1 MTYEDTPRD
10 MPEEFARRN
19 ADKFRYRYPRG
30 ESYEDLVARLEPVI
44 MEMERQDSLL
54 IGNMSSKIQKFL
66 EQKCK
71 NPFLDILF
79 NFRFLFLFGF
89 LVHF

>member
-1 MTYEDTPRD
+1 MTYEDILRD

-66 EQKCK
+66 EQKVLRTK
-71 NPFLDILF
+71 M
-79 NFRFLFLFGF
+79 
-89 LVHF
+89 